1 MTNRKE
7 ARKERCLAA
16 IQTHRARPEKP
27 QPAVKKHEVPR
38 FSTAQARNPKK
49 PLHKAALSHLKLM
62 LLRQLQA
69 LGLLVAFLSA

>member
-16 IQTHRARPEKP
+16 IQTHRAQPEKP

-38 FSTAQARNPKK
+38 FGTAQARNPKK
-49 PLHKAALSHLKLM
+49 PLHKA
-62 LLRQLQA
+62 
-69 LGLLVAFLSA
+69 FC